1 MKTNLKK
8 CNLTT
13 AACLDEWF
21 AQYVIPKTRAN
32 TQTCYKRFIDVIN
45 DYLGEIPLSELTSS
59 DIQQMVFDK
68 YRNNFRSAQL
78 LKVVLTIAI
87 NKAIARG
94 LIEQNPVNDVALPD
108 RDKGYIFSNMNDA
121 DWEKL
126 ISAKP
131 ECFYWSM
138 LFALEYSTGMRRSEL
153 LGLKW
158 KDIDTKTG
166 RLNICRALIIGAKN
180 PVTGK
185 RELVL
190 AGTKTINSTRNLYIP
205 HSICEMLDKYKNV
218 QSKNLNK
225 AGLAIDCKERFV
237 FCHPDGR
244 PIHPSTFS
252 SLYVKVRRK
261 LNINTTFHMLR
272 HDLAS
277 RMKKSHRFD
286 FKDIQMQ
293 LGHSSIRTT
302 LDIYTHIDDSDK
314 KEVSIW
320 LEEGINLLIEHTK

>member
-1 MKTNLKK
+1 MKINRKK

-13 AACLDEWF
+13 AAWLDEWF

-59 DIQQMVFDK
+59 DIQQMIFEK
-68 YRNNFRSAQL
+68 YKNNFRSAQL

-190 AGTKTINSTRNLYIP
+190 AGTKL
-205 HSICEMLDKYKNV
+205 
-218 QSKNLNK
+218 
-225 AGLAIDCKERFV
+225 
-237 FCHPDGR
+237 
-244 PIHPSTFS
+244 
-252 SLYVKVRRK
+252 
-261 LNINTTFHMLR
+261 
-272 HDLAS
+272 
-277 RMKKSHRFD
+277 
-286 FKDIQMQ
+286 
-293 LGHSSIRTT
+293 
-302 LDIYTHIDDSDK
+302 
-314 KEVSIW
+314 
-320 LEEGINLLIEHTK
+320 

>member
-1 MKTNLKK
+1 METELKK
-8 CNLTT
+8 CGLTT
-13 AACLDEWF
+13 GTWIDEWF
-21 AQYVIPKTRAN
+21 NQYVTLQTRPN
-32 TQTCYKRFIDVIN
+32 TQTCYKRFIDVIKN
-45 DYLGEIPLSELTSS
+45 SLGRIPLSELTSS
-59 DIQQMVFDK
+59 DIQQMIFEK
-68 YRNNFRSAQL
+68 YSNSFRSAQL

-94 LIEQNPVNDVALPD
+94 LIEKNPAYDVVLPR
-108 RDKGYIFSNMNDA
+108 RDKAYIFSKMDDD
-121 DWEKL
+121 DWKKL
-126 ISAKP
+126 ISARP

-138 LFALEYSTGMRRSEL
+138 LFTLEYTTGMRRSEL

-158 KDIDTKTG
+158 KDVDTKFG
-166 RLNICRALIIGAKN
+166 RIHICRALIIGRKN
-180 PVTGK
+180 PATGK

-205 HSICEMLDKYKNV
+205 RSICVMLDKYKNV
-218 QSKNLNK
+218 QAARLNK
-225 AGLAIDCKERFV
+225 TGLAVPSSERFV
-237 FCHPDGR
+237 FCRPDGR

-252 SLYVKVRRK
+252 SLYVKIRRK
-261 LNINTTFHMLR
+261 LNIDTTFHMLR

-314 KEVSIW
+314 KEVSVW
-320 LEEGINLLIEHTK
+320 LEEGLSLLIEHTK